1 MENEDLEIANRFR
14 SLRLKANLSQ
24 KEFAQSIG
32 LSQTVIAEI
41 ERGAREPSR
50 KVMISIAKEYNISLD
65 WLLLG
70 IDLSNPI
77 EKYEEN
83 NEALRAELNALK
95 KENATLAEEIRKIE
109 AECKKLDDKNKEIS
123 DELLER
129 LRQLVTIQNQ
139 QLGLT

>member
-41 ERGAREPSR
+41 ERGSREPSR
-50 KVMISIAKEYNISLD
+50 KVMIAVAKEYHISLD

-70 IDLSNPI
+70 IDSKNNDTTLKS
-77 EKYEEN
+77 EN
-83 NEALRAELNALK
+83 ESLK
-95 KENATLAEEIRKIE
+95 KENSELADEIRKIE
-109 AECKKLDDKNKEIS
+109 AECKRLDDKNREIS
-123 DELLER
+123 DGLLER
-129 LRQLVTIQNQ
+129 MRQLLDIQNR
-139 QLGLT
+139 QLGIV